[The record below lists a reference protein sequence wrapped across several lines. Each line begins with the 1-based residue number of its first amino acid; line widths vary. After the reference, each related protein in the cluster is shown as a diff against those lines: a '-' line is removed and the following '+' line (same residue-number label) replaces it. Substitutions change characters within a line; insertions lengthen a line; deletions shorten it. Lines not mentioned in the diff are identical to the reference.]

1 VVLALGLPDPT
12 GFKVFIELVPFIR
25 KPRVAVISL
34 SRLEHAAA
42 LAVAKQHGAQQWFI
56 KEFTTGVKAIQR
68 AIEFV

>member
-1 VVLALGLPDPT
+1 
-12 GFKVFIELVPFIR
+12 
-25 KPRVAVISL
+25 L

-56 KEFTTGVKAIQR
+56 KEFTTGVMLDKAIQR